1 MQSRIQGINNSK
13 QILSNQKRRK
23 MKVHTQSV
31 NFNADQKLLDFIQRR
46 MNKLD
51 VYYDKVIK
59 SDIYLKL
66 ENTSG
71 KENKIFEARVS
82 IPGDSLVAKKVC
94 KSFEEGVD
102 SAVSSL
108 ERQLKKRKEKLRA
121 HL

>member
-1 MQSRIQGINNSK
+1 MQSRIQGINNYK

-82 IPGDSLVAKKVC
+82 IPGDSLVVKKVC